1 MKKIF
6 LLIIIALL
14 AIIPAFS
21 STQDDLFNKA
31 NAFYQK
37 GDYVSAIADY
47 RKIIESGEE
56 SSSVYFNLGNA
67 YYKLNKTAD
76 AILSFE
82 RARLLAPDDED
93 IEFNLKIAN
102 LRTIDRFQSIPS
114 PFFVQW
120 YNSLRS
126 LYSSSTW
133 ATIAVVMLW
142 LAALSFIAFM
152 VLWSVNLRKIT
163 FAVGIIALAIG
174 IFSLVSAHQKW
185 GIESARDTAIVYQ
198 PSVYVKSSPEE
209 KSTDLFILHEG
220 TKVKV
225 LDSVSGWLK
234 IRLANGNLGWLR
246 EKTVQII

>member
-1 MKKIF
+1 MKKIY
-6 LLIIIALL
+6 LLIIIAAL
-14 AIIPAFS
+14 AIMPAFS
-21 STQDDLFNKA
+21 STQADLFNKA

-37 GDYVSAIADY
+37 GDFVSAIANY
-47 RKIIESGEE
+47 KKIVESGEE
-56 SSSVYFNLGNA
+56 SPAVYFNLGNA

-102 LRTIDRFQSIPS
+102 LRTIDRFQTIPS

-133 ATIAVVMLW
+133 AVLAVVMFW
-142 LAALSFIAFM
+142 IAAVSFIAFM
-152 VLWSVNLRKIT
+152 ILWSVKLRKLT
-163 FAVGIIALAIG
+163 FAVGVLSLLIG
-174 IFSLVSAHQKW
+174 VFSLISAHQKY
-185 GIESARDTAIVYQ
+185 GIESNRDTAIVYQ
-198 PSVYVKSSPEE
+198 PSVYVKSSPED

-220 TKVKV
+220 TKIKV
-225 LDSVSGWLK
+225 LDSVSGWFK

-246 EKTVQII
+246 EKSVQII